1 MSTVPAREIGAYE
14 AKMHLPALLDRVE
27 RGEEI
32 IITRRGRPIARL
44 VPAKTGHDAAAARA
58 VLAELL
64 ALRDEIGAASGPFTR
79 DEILSAR
86 DAGRKY

>member
-1 MSTVPAREIGAYE
+1 MSTAPAREVGAYE
-14 AKMHLPALLDRVE
+14 AKTHLPALLDRVE

-44 VPAKTGHDAAAARA
+44 VPAKTGHDVAAARA
-58 VLAELL
+58 ALADLL
-64 ALRDEIGAASGPFTR
+64 TLRDEIAATSGSFTR

-86 DAGRKY
+86 DEGRKY